1 MCVNLANS
9 GKKESRSI
17 NLGEIILN
25 PTYSPKNLMI
35 ILKSKRMK
43 KEPKENT

>member
-25 PTYSPKNLMI
+25 PTHHLKDLMV
-35 ILKSKRMK
+35 ILKRDDYI
-43 KEPKENT
+43 T